1 MADIDE
7 TSCELKV
14 FGGWQP
20 ITLDEVLSLHP
31 SRIKRC
37 PVCHGRVRAH
47 KAADNGMVA
56 HFEHYERHPGC
67 HLGDC
72 FDGNPRPHRKALR

>member
-1 MADIDE
+1 
-7 TSCELKV
+7 
-14 FGGWQP
+14 
-20 ITLDEVLSLHP
+20 
-31 SRIKRC
+31 
-37 PVCHGRVRAH
+37 
-47 KAADNGMVA
+47 MVA